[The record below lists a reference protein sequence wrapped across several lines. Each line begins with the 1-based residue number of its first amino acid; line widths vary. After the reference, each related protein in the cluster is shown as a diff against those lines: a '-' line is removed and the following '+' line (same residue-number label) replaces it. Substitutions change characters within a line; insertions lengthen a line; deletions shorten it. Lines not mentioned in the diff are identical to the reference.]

1 MRIQDA
7 AEMFYKYFSNKPPT
21 YHHPDGKPGAYS
33 MLSAYVQLRI
43 LPRDLLQLLF
53 CLVSLCCLGAALCKR
68 GGTLTSKTNE
78 KSVK

>member
-1 MRIQDA
+1 
-7 AEMFYKYFSNKPPT
+7 MFYKYFSNKPPT

-53 CLVSLCCLGAALCKR
+53 AWLACAVLGRRFAKGEGL
-68 GGTLTSKTNE
+68 
-78 KSVK
+78 